1 MEFYRTVIFI
11 TNTIF
16 LISLLFGFVTVIC
29 HMLQKEVPP
38 RKFKKKQK
46 LRSLTQTLR
55 TATFIQM
62 GLSVSSYALLSF
74 VLQ

>member
-1 MEFYRTVIFI
+1 MEFYRTIIFI
-11 TNTIF
+11 TNMIF

-38 RKFKKKQK
+38 KKFKKKQK
-46 LRSLTQTLR
+46 LRSLTQTLC

-62 GLSVSSYALLSF
+62 GLSVSSYTVLSF
-74 VLQ
+74 IIQ

>member
-29 HMLQKEVPP
+29 HMLQKEVPA

-46 LRSLTQTLR
+46 LRSLTQTLC

-62 GLSVSSYALLSF
+62 GLSVSSYTVLSF
-74 VLQ
+74 IIQ